1 MTLPARKCTAFLL
14 VYLTLGPAAVPAQ
27 VQQSPAGPEIA
38 TTGTATITLPPDRAL
53 VRIGIATRAATASA
67 ASAPNGPLVQ
77 RVQDTLR
84 ALNLSGPP
92 VRAISF
98 GVTPNYDY
106 QRGRQLIDYE
116 ARTTLEVVLNDVPAL
131 GRLLD
136 AALGAGATDISS
148 IIFQSDSTPVAR
160 RRALATALAN
170 AREDAEALAR
180 AAGGRL
186 GPIRHATTTPE
197 ANEWA
202 GYARALS
209 APAMMGPMGVPAV
222 QRDVIIG
229 VMVQVRWAF
238 LPR

>member
-1 MTLPARKCTAFLL
+1 MNT
-14 VYLTLGPAAVPAQ
+14 PAAKCMAVLRVQLGLGGAVVSAQ
-27 VQQSPAGPEIA
+27 VQQNPAAGPEIA

-92 VRAISF
+92 VRAISL
-98 GVTPNYDY
+98 GVTPNYDF

-136 AALGAGATDISS
+136 AVLGAGATDISS
-148 IIFQSDSTPVAR
+148 IVFQSDSTPVAR

-170 AREDAEALAR
+170 AREDAEAIAR

-186 GPIRHATTTPE
+186 GPLRLATTNPDQNAFE
-197 ANEWA
+197 SAL
-202 GYARALS
+202 YARAVPS
-209 APAMMGPMGVPAV
+209 IGVPAV

-238 LPR
+238 LPQ